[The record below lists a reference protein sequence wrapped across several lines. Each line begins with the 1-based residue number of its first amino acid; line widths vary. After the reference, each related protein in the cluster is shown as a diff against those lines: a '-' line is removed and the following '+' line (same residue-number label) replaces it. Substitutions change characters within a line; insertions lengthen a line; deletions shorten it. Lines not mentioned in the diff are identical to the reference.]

1 MKDLS
6 SIVAKFKV
14 QGTVEEIKPLGAG
27 LINDTYKVNTKET
40 DAPDYVLQRINHAIF
55 QNVEMLQ
62 SNIAAVT
69 SHIRKKLTEAGESD
83 IDRKVLSFLST
94 EEGKTY
100 WFDGDSYWRVMVF
113 IPRAKTYETVNPEY
127 SNYAGQA
134 FGNFQAMLAD
144 IPETLGETIP
154 DFHNMEFR
162 LKQLRDAV
170 ATNAAGRVAE
180 VQYYLDEIEKRAD
193 EMCKAERLYREGK
206 LPKRVCHCDTKVNNM
221 MFDEDG
227 KVLCVIDLD
236 TVMPSFI
243 FSDYG
248 DFLRTGAN
256 TGDEDD
262 KDLDRV
268 NFNMEIFKAFTKG
281 YLEGAKSFLTPIEI
295 EKRADE
301 MCKAE
306 RLYREGKLPKR
317 VCHCDTKVN
326 NMMFDENGKVL
337 CVIDLDTVM
346 PSFIFSDYGDFLR
359 TGANTGDEDDKDLD
373 RVNFN
378 MEIFKAFTK
387 GYLKGAK
394 SFLTQIEIE
403 NLPYAAAL
411 FPYMQCVR
419 FLADYINGDT
429 YYKIKYPEH
438 NLVRTKAQ
446 FKLLQSV
453 EANTPEMIAFIN
465 ECLLN

>member
-1 MKDLS
+1 MKNLND
-6 SIVAKFKV
+6 IVSHFSTT
-14 QGTVEEIKPLGAG
+14 GTISEITPLGTG
-27 LINDTYKVNTKET
+27 LINDTYKVITTEA

-62 SNIAAVT
+62 NNIAAVT
-69 SHIRKKLTEAGESD
+69 AHIRKILSEQGESD
-83 IDRKVLSFLST
+83 IDRKVLTFVEASN
-94 EEGKTY
+94 GK
-100 WFDGDSYWRVMVF
+100 SYWHDGENYWRIMTF
-113 IPRAKTYETVNPEY
+113 IPRAMTYEAVTPEY
-127 SNYAGQA
+127 SYYAGVA
-134 FGNFQAMLAD
+134 FGDFQAKLAD
-144 IPETLGETIP
+144 LPETLGETIP

-170 ATNAAGRVAE
+170 AANAAGRVAE
-180 VQYYLDEIEKRAD
+180 MQYFLDEIEKRAQ
-193 EMCKAERLYREGK
+193 EMCKAERMGREGL
-206 LPKRVCHCDTKVNNM
+206 LPKRICHCDTKVNNM

-256 TGDEDD
+256 TGEEDD
-262 KDLDRV
+262 KELSNV

-281 YLEGAKSFLTPIEI
+281 YLEGAHAFLTP
-295 EKRADE
+295 
-301 MCKAE
+301 
-306 RLYREGKLPKR
+306 
-317 VCHCDTKVN
+317 
-326 NMMFDENGKVL
+326 
-337 CVIDLDTVM
+337 
-346 PSFIFSDYGDFLR
+346 
-359 TGANTGDEDDKDLD
+359 
-373 RVNFN
+373 
-378 MEIFKAFTK
+378 
-387 GYLKGAK
+387 
-394 SFLTQIEIE
+394 IEIE

-429 YYKIKYPEH
+429 YYRIKYPEH

-453 EANTPEMIAFIN
+453 EAHTPEMVTFIN
-465 ECLLN
+465 ECLKK